1 MNEIHHAA
9 AALARYRAGDVQGA
23 ASSCEVALDAD
34 PNRAGALDFLGAIRR
49 QQGRREEALQLAKR
63 AAAAKPDSSLFLFNL
78 GDCYRALGRLE
89 EAIDAYTRSL
99 RLAEMPQTFRA
110 LGIAYARLGRF
121 DDAICAFQRSIQLQ
135 PEAIAAYK
143 HLLACLIKTRR
154 WSEAGE
160 LCRKAAAIAPMDPT
174 FHAAMG
180 DLHLRARSPAKA
192 AECFRKAVRLQPGK
206 ARTLVGLAVALN
218 RLGKW
223 PEAAGQN

>member
-1 MNEIHHAA
+1 M
-9 AALARYRAGDVQGA
+9 QGA

-34 PNRAGALDFLGAIRR
+34 PNRAGALDFLGTIRR

-89 EAIDAYTRSL
+89 GAIDAYTRSL

-121 DDAICAFQRSIQLQ
+121 DDAISAFQRSIQLQ
-135 PEAIAAYK
+135 PEAIDAYK

-154 WSEAGE
+154 WREVAESPREPRKLMRVRAEGS
-160 LCRKAAAIAPMDPT
+160 LPACRRKNAPPP
-174 FHAAMG
+174 
-180 DLHLRARSPAKA
+180 RAQTVIRGIHIENA
-192 AECFRKAVRLQPGK
+192 
-206 ARTLVGLAVALN
+206 
-218 RLGKW
+218 
-223 PEAAGQN
+223 